1 MGRDARASTRRRAAK
16 RAAATAVVAAVGFG
30 FGIAALGLG
39 AAAIAAGEWRH
50 HTKSGRR
57 DCGFFQQLESSSYGA
72 RRRRPVSDREFRGV
86 LDKEGRVVAGRFLA
100 LRVRVAENGADPDVR
115 PELWPLLL
123 GVRRGWGTAVEIEQ
137 ARRARRD
144 AYGALVTKCAELDA
158 LLVSSKRGGGRTP
171 STGGGRFQLASSPEP
186 KTNSSSPRAAIRL
199 PKTPCPFSETDLA
212 TYSESIPV
220 IQADVPRTFWNSG
233 GGFELQWA
241 RERIYDEGEAVTG
254 QTVRR
259 DDRAPMTGASPSASQ
274 SRPPGD
280 EKQTRRRGIDPGTF
294 GTPNPGTYGV
304 PNPGSGGTLN
314 PTTSGSPNP
323 GTTSGAPNP
332 GTTPGTPRNVPTWQ
346 AAQAKRLQNV
356 LTAYCLHDKQVGYCQ
371 GMNEVAARF
380 LEMVPDESEA
390 FWCFARFLTAYRG
403 HFIIDARKKE
413 GTGGGGTARTAS
425 TTRSTVDTTGT
436 TSTTSTTSTTV
447 GTTSTTVGT
456 TSTTVGTTSTV
467 GIITGAPSTTET
479 KSLDESL
486 GQKPP
491 GSSVVSKSTTSSKRA
506 DETRSETGKKE
517 TFSCSPQ
524 KNETVRDVLRELGR
538 ILKRC
543 DPPMWKHILLLNS
556 GDCMFAFRAVV
567 VLLCRVS
574 LSHFPH
580 TASLNAHTRL
590 TLSFLSLG
598 VTRDGNRV
606 SVGNP
611 DGASRFRNERRR
623 PGRGRET

>member
-1 MGRDARASTRRRAAK
+1 MIK
-16 RAAATAVVAAVGFG
+16 
-30 FGIAALGLG
+30 
-39 AAAIAAGEWRH
+39 
-50 HTKSGRR
+50 
-57 DCGFFQQLESSSYGA
+57 
-72 RRRRPVSDREFRGV
+72 
-86 LDKEGRVVAGRFLA
+86 
-100 LRVRVAENGADPDVR
+100 
-115 PELWPLLL
+115 
-123 GVRRGWGTAVEIEQ
+123 
-137 ARRARRD
+137 
-144 AYGALVTKCAELDA
+144 
-158 LLVSSKRGGGRTP
+158 
-171 STGGGRFQLASSPEP
+171 
-186 KTNSSSPRAAIRL
+186 
-199 PKTPCPFSETDLA
+199 
-212 TYSESIPV
+212 
-220 IQADVPRTFWNSG
+220 ADVPRTFWNSG

-259 DDRAPMTGASPSASQ
+259 DDRAPMTGASPSASH

-304 PNPGSGGTLN
+304 PNPGSGGTL
-314 PTTSGSPNP
+314 
-323 GTTSGAPNP
+323 NP

-436 TSTTSTTSTTV
+436 TSTTV

-456 TSTTVGTTSTV
+456 ASTV
-467 GIITGAPSTTET
+467 GIITGTPSTTET

-543 DPPMWKHILLLNS
+543 DPPMWKHILMLNS

-623 PGRGRET
+623 PGRGRGT